1 MNIKQKT
8 GLSAIKKVVFK
19 DGPMTTMTLDSLFYE
34 LLALTEVE
42 GWENLD
48 LSAVTS
54 TSKMFYGCLGL
65 AEVHS
70 NLLNINTQNITD
82 MSEMFA
88 NCQNLVSADLNFFD
102 MRNVTTTEGMFQN
115 CYKFETL
122 LADQWSTSNT
132 TNMASMFNAVGRI
145 ETFCIA
151 WDVSNVTTIE
161 NMFGSCTSLETID
174 LNSWGTHT
182 SNITDMSGLFQ
193 NCASATSIL
202 VNDWDTSNVT
212 NMGAAFSACTS
223 LREIT
228 LDHWNTGN
236 VTNMSAMFLFSGIEH
251 LDLSNFNT
259 EKVTGFGNMFRNATQ
274 LKTLNLSSF
283 VIDPSASNYYMFSN
297 TPLYELTLGNQF
309 DFYMPGLDDADNG
322 GIYPNEFY
330 TIEWYLVEDPS
341 IHYDST
347 TDFAGGYHSSWNEVP
362 SEFNLN
368 KVAGTYQRKGQ
379 PISLTLEGNGGNSGG
394 SPTLTTNTFYNYPLS
409 ISTTFERTGYNF
421 VQWNGMSGTEDLAYS
436 ASQLSNG
443 ITCSTF
449 SSVMVFTAQ
458 WEAIL
463 YTVTFDLSGVAAPPT
478 LAYEDLIPEPT
489 TPYCYGYVFNG
500 WRQRD
505 ATVSSGTFHWCAS
518 LWKGFFLS
526 LCAQSSICRVYR

>member
-1 MNIKQKT
+1 MQRIPLRFFPDPITGGNEFPTDSVNIKQKT

-19 DGPMTTMTLDSLFYE
+19 DGPMTTTTLDSLFYE

-65 AEVHS
+65 AELHS

-102 MRNVTTTEGMFQN
+102 MHNVTTTEGMFQN

-122 LADQWSTSNT
+122 LADQWNTSNI
-132 TNMASMFNAVGRI
+132 TNMASMFNTVGRI
-145 ETFCIA
+145 ETFSIA
-151 WDVSNVTTIE
+151 WDMSNVTTIE
-161 NMFGSCTSLETID
+161 NMFGSCTSLETND

-274 LKTLNLSSF
+274 LKTLNSSSF

-309 DFYMPGLDDADNG
+309 DFYMSGLDDADNG

-330 TIEWYLVEDPS
+330 TVVFGRRSL
-341 IHYDST
+341 DS
-347 TDFAGGYHSSWNEVP
+347 
-362 SEFNLN
+362 L
-368 KVAGTYQRKGQ
+368 
-379 PISLTLEGNGGNSGG
+379 
-394 SPTLTTNTFYNYPLS
+394 
-409 ISTTFERTGYNF
+409 
-421 VQWNGMSGTEDLAYS
+421 
-436 ASQLSNG
+436 
-443 ITCSTF
+443 
-449 SSVMVFTAQ
+449 
-458 WEAIL
+458 
-463 YTVTFDLSGVAAPPT
+463 
-478 LAYEDLIPEPT
+478 
-489 TPYCYGYVFNG
+489 
-500 WRQRD
+500 
-505 ATVSSGTFHWCAS
+505 
-518 LWKGFFLS
+518 
-526 LCAQSSICRVYR
+526 